1 MRPHNFNDNYGR
13 PNFKLPY
20 RWNDDTP
27 LTLPLAPKSVQVTS
41 PYLIGVIDIRWDNP
55 GAYAENNDMQVLGV
69 NIYRSYDSPEGT
81 YKLLN
86 TVPIG
91 ALYFRDKTS
100 EVTEIDE
107 DPVAGGRFIAGT
119 NATGDY
125 IIHTFNR
132 PIVIPGTNG
141 KIAQHPKHVTVSVK
155 PTAIDQFQAVPAWR
169 VVGET
174 GEIFLN
180 NKRVYNNVTN
190 RLDEP
195 VLPILSRGGA
205 VKVSYTYINNL
216 IQSDINRKVY
226 YKATTVALRHCD
238 IIETPLNEVDAVSPY
253 DMERIDWIWA
263 EAIRRNRYILEQG
276 GERVKLFIR
285 KWNGE
290 RCPCWDE
297 QYGSAKSDD
306 HMCFPEGSNVSM
318 EDGSVK
324 NIEKVMVGDSVLT
337 IDGLKS
343 SVTETMQRQYSGDLI
358 CIDTIGKL
366 PFRCTPEHP
375 ILIVP
380 KEDCFCVRYK
390 KTYNKNR
397 CVPMSKKK
405 CSEGKVP
412 CSKALSP
419 VWRAAKDIK
428 VGDYVLVPRIP
439 LDTVEIGP
447 DKSFLMGV
455 YLAEG
460 SISFNGW
467 GTKKNRVRFALSS
480 SEKEFANKIKE
491 SFYKVY
497 GVKLHETI
505 SGKGTGLELYGYSEK
520 AAIELLH
527 ACGTGSH
534 DKKLSSIVM
543 AATEEDLKNI
553 LIGYIM
559 GDGCLNSRK
568 GYRTSTVSKNLAY
581 QLQLIY
587 AKLGITS
594 ILNKFYH
601 DEKRAEWGTGHW
613 YYINE
618 ISSYEAK
625 KLKLLFNKDK
635 NNTVIKKQHKILNF
649 DKFIGYPVKS
659 VNHVA
664 YCGIVYNMEIDR
676 NNTYLVENSV
686 VHNCFG
692 TGYVGG
698 YEGPYDIIVAPPETE
713 KTVQL
718 MDMGLHVNY
727 DWSSWT
733 GPYPLLND
741 RDFVVRQNNDRYT
754 IAHVNA
760 QGARGAIFQQH
771 FNLSP
776 LDQHD
781 IRYRVPING
790 GINVPKEWN
799 AFREGRPTDASPT
812 IPLKPEIPEQYQ
824 LRGRSV
830 TFENIV
836 F

>member
-55 GAYAENNDMQVLGV
+55 GAYAENNDLQVLGV
-69 NIYRSYDSPEGT
+69 NIYRSYDSPDGT

-100 EVTEIDE
+100 EVTELDE

-125 IIHTFNR
+125 IIHTYNR

-141 KIAQHPKHVTVSVK
+141 KIAQHPKHITVSVK
-155 PTAIDQFQAVPAWR
+155 PTAIDQFQVVPAWR

-216 IQSDINRKVY
+216 IQTDINRKVY

-238 IIETPLNEVDAVSPY
+238 IIETPLNEVDAISPY

-306 HMCFPEGSNVSM
+306 ELCYGS
-318 EDGSVK
+318 
-324 NIEKVMVGDSVLT
+324 
-337 IDGLKS
+337 
-343 SVTETMQRQYSGDLI
+343 
-358 CIDTIGKL
+358 
-366 PFRCTPEHP
+366 
-375 ILIVP
+375 
-380 KEDCFCVRYK
+380 
-390 KTYNKNR
+390 
-397 CVPMSKKK
+397 
-405 CSEGKVP
+405 
-412 CSKALSP
+412 
-419 VWRAAKDIK
+419 
-428 VGDYVLVPRIP
+428 
-439 LDTVEIGP
+439 
-447 DKSFLMGV
+447 
-455 YLAEG
+455 
-460 SISFNGW
+460 
-467 GTKKNRVRFALSS
+467 
-480 SEKEFANKIKE
+480 
-491 SFYKVY
+491 
-497 GVKLHETI
+497 
-505 SGKGTGLELYGYSEK
+505 
-520 AAIELLH
+520 
-527 ACGTGSH
+527 
-534 DKKLSSIVM
+534 
-543 AATEEDLKNI
+543 
-553 LIGYIM
+553 GYI
-559 GDGCLNSRK
+559 
-568 GYRTSTVSKNLAY
+568 
-581 QLQLIY
+581 
-587 AKLGITS
+587 
-594 ILNKFYH
+594 
-601 DEKRAEWGTGHW
+601 
-613 YYINE
+613 
-618 ISSYEAK
+618 
-625 KLKLLFNKDK
+625 
-635 NNTVIKKQHKILNF
+635 
-649 DKFIGYPVKS
+649 
-659 VNHVA
+659 
-664 YCGIVYNMEIDR
+664 
-676 NNTYLVENSV
+676 
-686 VHNCFG
+686 
-692 TGYVGG
+692 GG

-727 DWSSWT
+727 DWNTWT

-741 RDFVVRQNNDRYT
+741 RDFIVRQNNDRYT
-754 IAHVNA
+754 IAHVNP

-790 GINVPKEWN
+790 GINVPKDWN

-836 F
+836 L